1 MDFLPRNNRQLQKL
15 LTDPLRNVANYVT
28 QKIWNEN
35 RELVRQ
41 IVYEAGVPEYYERTN
56 EFKDA
61 WNIKESKNTLP
72 TSWVTQYEFFY
83 DWEKLTVDRSKSQHG
98 SPSSVENY
106 QDVRPYL
113 ADIIYQGWSGDLY
126 GDGYWR
132 KARDVWA
139 KLLQS
144 LGKRKM
150 KQWFKQAF
158 DYYNIDCESHMN
170 VAMSTWDE
178 I

>member
-15 LTDPLRNVANYVT
+15 LTDPLRNVANYVA

-61 WNIKESKNTLP
+61 WDIKESKNTLP

-98 SPSSVENY
+98 SPPSVENY

-113 ADIIYQGWSGDLY
+113 ADIIYRGWSGDLY

-170 VAMSTWDE
+170 VAMSAWDE

>member
-15 LTDPLRNVANYVT
+15 LTDPLRNVANYVA

-98 SPSSVENY
+98 SPPSVENY

-113 ADIIYQGWSGDLY
+113 ADIIYRG
-126 GDGYWR
+126 
-132 KARDVWA
+132 
-139 KLLQS
+139 
-144 LGKRKM
+144 
-150 KQWFKQAF
+150 
-158 DYYNIDCESHMN
+158 
-170 VAMSTWDE
+170 
-178 I
+178 